1 MWEFVSCK
9 KCAHCGV
16 SGKAACTRVKTLMTR
31 ANQFIDY
38 YIIRTVQC
46 CPASPAR
53 TSVCMWTYVRGFTHT
68 CERTSYSRML
78 GVIIYKKPHGSQRR
92 GYQSRC
98 YWRSIVRVY
107 IFRELAANH
116 WWLSDMI
123 SYIGR
128 KQTRNVLR
136 NSTII
141 KLITLVLLYAD
152 IGFYNICE
160 W

>member
-9 KCAHCGV
+9 KCGV

-38 YIIRTVQC
+38 YIIRTVIQC
-46 CPASPAR
+46 CLASPAR
-53 TSVCMWTYVRGFTHT
+53 ISERMRTYVYGFTHT

-98 YWRSIVRVY
+98 HWRSIVRVY

-141 KLITLVLLYAD
+141 KLITLALLYAWYR
-152 IGFYNICE
+152 IL
-160 W
+160 WL